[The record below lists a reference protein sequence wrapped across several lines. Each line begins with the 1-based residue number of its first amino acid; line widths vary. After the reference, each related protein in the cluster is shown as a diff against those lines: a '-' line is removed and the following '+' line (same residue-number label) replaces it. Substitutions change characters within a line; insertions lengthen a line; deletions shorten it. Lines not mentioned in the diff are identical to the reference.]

1 MEKFLLYILPLLG
14 TSFSFLIGVWH
25 ISLTILLV
33 FMVIDIVT
41 GLIKSAK
48 ELKLSS
54 NLAFEGF
61 LKKAT
66 IMIVIII
73 ANLLDILTS
82 ASVPVFR
89 TMAVFFYIGM
99 EGLSIFENVKRIGLP
114 LPKAMSQYI
123 NELSKEQINIEN
135 INTEQ
140 VTINNTITTEGDK

>member
-1 MEKFLLYILPLLG
+1 MERFLLYTLPFLG
-14 TSFSFLIGVWH
+14 TTFSFLVGAWH

-33 FMVIDIVT
+33 FMIADIVT

-48 ELKLSS
+48 ERKLSS

-82 ASVPVFR
+82 AGVPVFR

-123 NELSKEQINIEN
+123 NELSKEQIKIET

-140 VTINNTITTEGDK
+140 VTINNIDNREER